1 MHLTHIELFLRA
13 PWVSCHSSEL
23 SRLLAILA
31 FPYEI
36 YLLAISSWG
45 EVFEL
50 SAHLQMFLFFFLS
63 SFLLPSS
70 VATLAQPL
78 CLIYDRAVVLVVI
91 GSVVLPSLLGLW
103 WAEVNSKDWVW
114 LIEQTEPSS
123 VPVTTSGFF
132 QASHQASLG
141 WLTHATNNRLV

>member
-1 MHLTHIELFLRA
+1 MKAYASDSYR
-13 PWVSCHSSEL
+13 V
-23 SRLLAILA
+23 ILA
-31 FPYEI
+31 SPVSLVSFFRVFQTSCYSRVP
-36 YLLAISSWG
+36 LRDLPFGISLWG

-103 WAEVNSKDWVW
+103 
-114 LIEQTEPSS
+114 
-123 VPVTTSGFF
+123 
-132 QASHQASLG
+132 
-141 WLTHATNNRLV
+141 